1 MTAIGHME
9 TMPVLGKRLGAL
21 GLGLCLAL
29 SVGTLVGCGEDGAGD
44 EIVNDIDPGGDPTGT
59 DALLAPSFTL
69 DTASGEQVSLADH
82 RGKVVLVNFWATWCL
97 PCREEMPLFEELRAE
112 IGPDNFEILAIS
124 LDEDPDVAIPAFLEE
139 NGSLS
144 FPLLLGTLDVVTAC
158 QIGIGIPATFIVNR
172 DGRLVETLQPGAQP
186 LDVFEPLIRRHL

>member
-1 MTAIGHME
+1 
-9 TMPVLGKRLGAL
+9 
-21 GLGLCLAL
+21 
-29 SVGTLVGCGEDGAGD
+29 VGCGEDGAGD

-69 DTASGEQVSLADH
+69 DTVSGEQVSLAEH

-97 PCREEMPLFEELRAE
+97 PCREEMRAE

-124 LDEDPDVAIPAFLEE
+124 LDEDPNVAIPSFLAEY
-139 NGSLS
+139 GSLS
-144 FPLLLGTLDVVTAC
+144 FPLLLGTLDVVTAY